1 MFLIPTLQVNDQYSR
16 GHTCRL
22 SERILQAMEGI
33 TTLHLSSEHR
43 AVGSLQLQ
51 ASSQSLSSSIV
62 SAQQVY
68 SKAIGPKLECST
80 LNSIF

>member
-1 MFLIPTLQVNDQYSR
+1 MFFIPTLQGNDQYRR
-16 GHTCRL
+16 GHTCLL
-22 SERILQAMEGI
+22 SERRLQAVEGI
-33 TTLHLSSEHR
+33 TTLHLSSEHG
-43 AVGSLQLQ
+43 AVGSLWLQ
-51 ASSQSLSSSIV
+51 ASSHCMASSIA